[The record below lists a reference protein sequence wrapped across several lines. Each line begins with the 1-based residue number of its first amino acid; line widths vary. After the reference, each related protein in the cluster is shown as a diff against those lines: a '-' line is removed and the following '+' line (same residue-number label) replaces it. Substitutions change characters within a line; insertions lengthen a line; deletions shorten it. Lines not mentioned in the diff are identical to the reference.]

1 MAALPDVVH
10 DEASREVTPASPLTT
25 AWGDPAI
32 ELRCGVGRPAGY
44 QPTADLA
51 TINGVD
57 WFPEQLSDGYR
68 FTTWGRQ
75 ANVEV
80 FVPARLRAGGES
92 ARRPRARP
100 SSRYVPKTDHAYD

>member
-10 DEASREVTPASPLTT
+10 DESTREVTPASPLTT

-32 ELRCGVGRPAGY
+32 VLRCGVGRPAGY

-51 TINGVD
+51 TVNGVD

-80 FVPARLRAGGES
+80 FVPHDYAPEVNPLVDLAP
-92 ARRPRARP
+92 AIKQ
-100 SSRYVPKTDHAYD
+100 YVPKTDHAYD

>member
-1 MAALPDVVH
+1 MPALPTVVH
-10 DEASREVTPASPLTT
+10 DESTRDVSPLSPLVA

-32 ELRCGVGRPAGY
+32 VLRCGVERPANY
-44 QPTADLA
+44 EPTAELA

-57 WFPEQLSDGYR
+57 WFPEQTSDGYR

-80 FVPARLRAGGES
+80 FVPDTYAPEVNPLVDVAP
-92 ARRPRARP
+92 AIKQ
-100 SSRYVPKTDHAYD
+100 YIPKTDHAYD